1 MKKNNTPDHLTA
13 EMPEWRQER
22 IEMARLVWEHILDPI
37 MTFNELV
44 RGYGNGGI
52 DFNPEEITA
61 VLRLIVLGGYTET
74 KLYCTF
80 GGSLTHVSGDQ
91 LEKEIRNWD
100 KNTKG
105 GAT

>member
-1 MKKNNTPDHLTA
+1 MRKNTTTDHPA
-13 EMPEWRQER
+13 AAIPEWRQAR
-22 IEMARLVWEHILDPI
+22 IEMARLVWENILDPI

-44 RGYGNGGI
+44 REYGNGGI

-80 GGSLTHVSGDQ
+80 GGSLPHVSGDH
-91 LEKEIRNWD
+91 LEEEIRNWD
-100 KNTKG
+100 RSTEG
-105 GAT
+105 GAA